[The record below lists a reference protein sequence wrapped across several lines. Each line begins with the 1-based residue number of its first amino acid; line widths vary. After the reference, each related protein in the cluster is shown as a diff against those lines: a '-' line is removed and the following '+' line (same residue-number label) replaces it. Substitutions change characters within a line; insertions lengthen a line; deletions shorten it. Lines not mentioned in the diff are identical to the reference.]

1 MENNKIKL
9 RKVPLEG
16 LIMILEML
24 YEQGFD
30 FVDLEGTT
38 AEEQDSVLVYTNME
52 YLSEEFQEEDND
64 DEEALKETPKKS
76 RNRKLSDDDLDQL
89 M

>member
-30 FVDLEGTT
+30 FVDIEGTT
-38 AEEQDSVLVYTNME
+38 AEEQDSVSVYTNME
-52 YLSEEFQEEDND
+52 YLSEEFQEDGD
-64 DEEALKETPKKS
+64 DEEEAPKEAPKKS

>member
-30 FVDLEGTT
+30 FVDIEGTT
-38 AEEQDSVLVYTNME
+38 AEEQDSVLVYTNTE
-52 YLSEEFQEEDND
+52 YLSEEFQEEGD
-64 DEEALKETPKKS
+64 DEEEAPKEAPKKS
-76 RNRKLSDDDLDQL
+76 RNRKLSDDDLNQL